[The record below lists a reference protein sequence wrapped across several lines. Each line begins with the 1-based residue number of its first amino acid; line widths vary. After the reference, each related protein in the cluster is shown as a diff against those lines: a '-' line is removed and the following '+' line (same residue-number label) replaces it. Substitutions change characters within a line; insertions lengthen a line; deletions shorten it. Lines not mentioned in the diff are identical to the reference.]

1 MFGTDAN
8 ASTTWE
14 RAPFLVQPPTSNL
27 QPPFSN
33 RNTELLETLLTR
45 WKQRTRPHSNRDI
58 REHLRSL
65 LGTLRP
71 QRLCGASSPFR
82 RLREANHRLRLL
94 QPPRRRSLFASSSN
108 LQLRTSRFQKTE
120 SSARTRTQ
128 LLIDHTRKLESTVT
142 RRKQTTEVIS
152 NRYKLDPNRIS
163 ESQAQRQRNAQKI
176 RDFDS
181 PTSNLQLP
189 ICATMDVAATHTTRG
204 WSERAHGR

>member
-14 RAPFLVQPPTSNL
+14 RAPFLVQSPTSNL
-27 QPPFSN
+27 QSPISN
-33 RNTELLETLLTR
+33 RNTELLETPLTR
-45 WKQRTRPHSNRDI
+45 WKQRTRHLSNRDI

-65 LGTLRP
+65 LGALRP

-82 RLREANHRLRLL
+82 RSRVANQGSRLL

-108 LQLRTSRFQKTE
+108 LQLRTSSFQKTE

-128 LLIDHTRKLESTVT
+128 FLIDHTRKLESTVT

-152 NRYKLDPNRIS
+152 NRPKMRVALFSLLNGLHS
-163 ESQAQRQRNAQKI
+163 GSSGAKM
-176 RDFDS
+176 
-181 PTSNLQLP
+181 NLAAP
-189 ICATMDVAATHTTRG
+189 HVARAAAAAPKG
-204 WSERAHGR
+204 AHGR